1 MLVFII
7 NVNKLYK
14 FFIISQLKF
23 KFAEEYEPTKG
34 DGNLVIFDKIN
45 QETFQSL
52 KTHPENILRIKS
64 GLRSICLQ

>member
-52 KTHPENILRIKS
+52 KTHHENILRIKS